1 MHTTDA
7 VDYAVESVVN
17 EDGVVTIEL
26 GRRGNMPMPQDVLL
40 TWEDGSH
47 SRVHIPLVMMR
58 GHRPLEEGEVLG
70 MDWPWVDVNYT
81 LEMSAKGRLT
91 SVTLDADGLQA
102 DVNRENNT
110 ISFDLSRDQES
121 RQAN

>member
-1 MHTTDA
+1 
-7 VDYAVESVVN
+7 
-17 EDGVVTIEL
+17 
-26 GRRGNMPMPQDVLL
+26 
-40 TWEDGSH
+40 
-47 SRVHIPLVMMR
+47 
-58 GHRPLEEGEVLG
+58 

>member
-1 MHTTDA
+1 
-7 VDYAVESVVN
+7 
-17 EDGVVTIEL
+17 
-26 GRRGNMPMPQDVLL
+26 
-40 TWEDGSH
+40 
-47 SRVHIPLVMMR
+47 MMR